1 MSNIPKLLTIA
12 DLTKR
17 WDMPRQSIHERIKY
31 RDFPE
36 PIQFVSNGRT
46 AVFLESEI
54 IEFEESNPWITT
66 PERRERRQRFI
77 YSLINK

>member
-1 MSNIPKLLTIA
+1 MSDIPKLLTIA
-12 DLTKR
+12 DLTTR
-17 WDMPRQSIHERIKY
+17 WEMPRQSIHDRIKY

-36 PIQFVSNGRT
+36 PILFVSNGRT
-46 AVFLESEI
+46 AIFLESDIE
-54 IEFEESNPWITT
+54 EFEKKNPWITT

>member
-1 MSNIPKLLTIA
+1 MNNFPKILSIA
-12 DLTKR
+12 DLTNR
-17 WDMPRQSIHERIKY
+17 WNMPRQSIHERIKY

-36 PIQFVSNGRT
+36 PIIFVSNGRT
-46 AVFLESEI
+46 AIFLETDI
-54 IEFEESNPWITT
+54 VDFEEKNPWITT